1 MDILIITILAINTL
15 ILIFF
20 FTKLSQLMDEL
31 DQHEEELE
39 VLNYQYTELESLLKQ
54 SLMTTV

>member
-1 MDILIITILAINTL
+1 MDIIIITILAINTL

-20 FTKLSQLMDEL
+20 FNKLSQMIDEL

-39 VLNYQYTELESLLKQ
+39 ILNYQYTELESLLKQ

>member
-1 MDILIITILAINTL
+1 MDILIITILAINAL
-15 ILIFF
+15 MLIFF
-20 FTKLSQLMDEL
+20 FNKLSQILDEL

-39 VLNYQYTELESLLKQ
+39 VLNYQYTELQKLLKE